1 MQTFKDTT
9 TGLYWQFDDADDVR
23 LINGV
28 YQVFD
33 VKGNRILSVPETLEP
48 AELPELEPPTVE
60 ELRQAKLDAVTAK
73 RWDVMTGGLTL
84 PSGVVVGTDVDDQN
98 RITSVVANASL
109 AGLTDADTV
118 DFKAASGWVS
128 LTIGEIKAVAG
139 VIGQF
144 VQACFSSERT
154 HHEAVGLLETAE
166 DITNYPIEQGWPDTD
181 LRPEPDPEE
190 PEEPEEPEDPEV
202 PEQPE

>member
-1 MQTFKDTT
+1 MYQLDKENNVVRRTT
-9 TGLYWQFDDADDVR
+9 TSLMTIAPGTVEYAEYLNWLSA
-23 LINGV
+23 
-28 YQVFD
+28 
-33 VKGNRILSVPETLEP
+33 GNEPLPAPE
-48 AELPELEPPTVE
+48 PTVE

-98 RITSVVANASL
+98 RITSVVANAAL

-154 HHEAVGLLETAE
+154 HHEAIGLLETAE

-181 LRPEPDPEE
+181 LRPSAEE
-190 PEEPEEPEDPEV
+190 PEE
-202 PEQPE
+202 